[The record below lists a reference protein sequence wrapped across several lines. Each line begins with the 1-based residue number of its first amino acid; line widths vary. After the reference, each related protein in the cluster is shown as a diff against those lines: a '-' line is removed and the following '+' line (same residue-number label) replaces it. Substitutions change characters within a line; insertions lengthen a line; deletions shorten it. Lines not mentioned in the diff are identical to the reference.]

1 MEKQKSVKRI
11 QWGESSIILLN
22 VFLFLTLTIGT
33 ETFFSYNNL
42 YSLVYGVSIQFFAI
56 IGFTLL
62 LIMGELDLSVG
73 AVYGFSGTIVG
84 ALMRFLNMNFYLAV
98 ICSIVFCGLLGLLTG
113 FLITKLRLNSMM
125 VTLAA
130 MTLIQG
136 LNSVL
141 FNKMPASIYDSVYR
155 KFSKYEIGGIYW
167 TILFMF
173 LFIVVLEILLKKTTT
188 LKKLYYIGY
197 DAQTARLY
205 GCKVEKIKMICFSVS
220 AMTAALGGIVA
231 TSRITHSD
239 INTGAGM
246 EFTMITA
253 CVISGCSMAGGR
265 GGILKAG
272 LGLFFLEM
280 LSNGMVIFKIDP
292 YMQQVATGV
301 ILVLAV
307 LFDVQINRNK
317 IGGK

>member
-1 MEKQKSVKRI
+1 MEKQRPVKRI

-22 VFLFLTLTIGT
+22 VFLFLLLTIGT
-33 ETFFSYNNL
+33 DTFFSYNNL
-42 YSLVYGVSIQFFAI
+42 YSLIYGVSIQFFAI

-84 ALMRFLNMNFYLAV
+84 ALMRFFNVNFYVSV
-98 ICSIVFCGLLGLLTG
+98 ICAVVVCGLIGWLVGVLT
-113 FLITKLRLNSMM
+113 TKLRLNSMM

-130 MTLIQG
+130 MTIVQG

-141 FNKMPASIYDSVYR
+141 FNKMPASIYASVYR

-167 TILFMF
+167 TILFM
-173 LFIVVLEILLKKTTT
+173 IVLIIILEILLKKTTT
-188 LKKLYYIGY
+188 LKQLYYIGY
-197 DAQTARLY
+197 NAQTARLY
-205 GCKVEKIKMICFSVS
+205 GCKVEKIKRICFSIS

-253 CVISGCSMAGGR
+253 CVIGGCSMAGGR

-292 YMQQVATGV
+292 YMQQVATGA

-307 LFDVQINRNK
+307 LLDVQINRK
-317 IGGK
+317 KG

>member
-1 MEKQKSVKRI
+1 MKTKNGSFNQKVRL
-11 QWGESSIILLN
+11 GEASIVLLN
-22 VFLFLTLTIGT
+22 LFLFLLLTFST
-33 ETFFSYNNL
+33 ETFFSYNNI
-42 YSLVYGVSIQFFAI
+42 YSLIYGVSIQFFAI
-56 IGFTLL
+56 IGFTYL
-62 LIMGELDLSVG
+62 LILGELDLSVG

-84 ALMRFLNMNFYLAV
+84 ALMRFVDMNFYLAV
-98 ICSIVFCGLLGLLTG
+98 ILSILICGLLGFVIGLLV
-113 FLITKLRLNSMM
+113 TKLRLNSMM

-136 LNSVL
+136 MNSVL

-155 KFSKYEIGGIYW
+155 RFAKHEIGGIYW
-167 TILFMF
+167 TILAMF
-173 LFIVVLEILLKKTTT
+173 VLVVVLEILLKKTTT
-188 LKKLYYIGY
+188 FKKLYYIGY
-197 DAQTARLY
+197 NAQTARLY
-205 GCKVEKIKMICFSVS
+205 GCKVEKIKTICFMVS
-220 AMTAALGGIVA
+220 AMTAALGGIIA

-239 INTGAGM
+239 INTGSGL

-253 CVISGCSMAGGR
+253 CVIGGCSMSGGR

-272 LGLFFLEM
+272 LGLLFLEM

-307 LFDVQINRNK
+307 LFDVQMNRK
-317 IGGK
+317 KG